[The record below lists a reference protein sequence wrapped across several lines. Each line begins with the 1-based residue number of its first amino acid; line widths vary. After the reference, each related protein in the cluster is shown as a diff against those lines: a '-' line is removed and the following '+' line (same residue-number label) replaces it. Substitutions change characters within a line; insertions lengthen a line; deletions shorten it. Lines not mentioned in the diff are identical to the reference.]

1 MPSDDNGNGAPEH
14 TGHLAPVTPPR
25 FNWNQD
31 NLYEQFKSFK
41 RVVEFLFRGQYENC
55 SNGIKCGS
63 IWIGW
68 VWKLIQFMT
77 ICPSMRMTRKTLPNC
92 WMHLSATLNWR
103 EISFSLGTH
112 WVLYTVVHT
121 KPNLNS
127 ITNSTVWPMTV
138 TLQTRTN

>member
-1 MPSDDNGNGAPEH
+1 MPSDNDSDGAPEH
-14 TGHLAPVTPPR
+14 RGHLPPFTPPR

-41 RVVEFLFRGQYENC
+41 QVVEFAFRGQYENC

-63 IWIGW
+63 ILNWW
-68 VWKLIQFMT
+68 VWKRIQFMT
-77 ICPSMRMTRKTLPNC
+77 ICQSVRMTRRTLPNC
-92 WMHLSATLNWR
+92 WMCLNATLSQK
-103 EISFSLGTH
+103 EIFFSLGMH

-121 KPNLNS
+121 KPSPNS

-138 TLQTRTN
+138 TLQTRMK